1 MGELIP
7 NITTKFILSAAL
19 IVIITIAA
27 GALFSNSFL
36 PWIKGFITEWN
47 PFRPAEGWELTI
59 TSQTDFT
66 EPIPNWVIDKYLEET
81 FEELNER
88 NILNTVGQ
96 GSSCYN
102 EPYPL
107 RTNVNKIEEGKDL
120 TALWKEYKENVDTT
134 KPCTSSC
141 SLNWKLL
148 NQNEQDREKLKE
160 YLFLW
165 GFCKNHNNLGNLQFS
180 KLSDISVQPNLIHF
194 RNMIIHKKVF
204 EVGSDYIKNILISQG
219 TDAYKIIYPSFS
231 GTYEKVYSEF
241 IQSSSSGT
249 QFYCPLWSN
258 GEKSST
264 GGICEGSRVKSNP
277 IKLVAQGGLKNDNEL
292 FMFWTDDEGD
302 PLCKEDKEDKS
313 ISPRS
318 SCTIKMNGNKKI
330 FVKAAPLGLLER
342 FS

>member
-7 NITTKFILSAAL
+7 NTTTKFILSAAL
-19 IVIITIAA
+19 IIIITVAI

-59 TSQTDFT
+59 ISKTDFT
-66 EPIPNWVIDKYLEET
+66 EPIPEWVIDRYLEET
-81 FEELNER
+81 FEELTEK

-107 RTNVNKIEEGKDL
+107 RTNVNKIEEGRDL

-134 KPCTSSC
+134 NPCTSSC

-231 GTYEKVYSEF
+231 GTYEKVYSEL
-241 IQSSSSGT
+241 ITGRDYNDKI
-249 QFYCPLWSN
+249 YCPLWSN
-258 GEKSST
+258 GQIKE
-264 GGICEGSRVKSNP
+264 GGICKDSRVKSNVVT
-277 IKLVAQGGLKNDNEL
+277 LVSKGGLNREVSL
-292 FMFWTDDEGD
+292 FMVWTNDEGK
-302 PLCKEDKEDKS
+302 LICEEDKTDKLL
-313 ISPRS
+313 SPRS
-318 SCTIKMNGNKKI
+318 SCTIKMNGNKEI
-330 FVKAAPLGLLER
+330 FVKAAPLGLLEG
-342 FS
+342 F